1 MNIKIIL
8 YIILFFSGAVILYY
22 LYDLLIAPLLI
33 FLNLKELKIKQTSI
47 PKTDPVKIDIAL
59 QNLSKLWEKENK
71 KVDNVEIS
79 KGITIPLGELVSLYR
94 DKQIQENTL
103 VFDRTLQNKEL
114 NDFFHNVLYKY
125 FNNAPSNMLK
135 FMLSV
140 VLFLDQYCKDDQSV
154 VDVSNSDKITYK
166 NDRNKIPGK
175 TEFDYLK
182 EVSLIQHLINTALII
197 EKTYSKN
204 TKAIKTLLLCA
215 LLHDIGKSS
224 MAIRELSHDN
234 FYATGD
240 HFELGVILVETDTP
254 NSWIQGFSS
263 LQDQDKEAIVN
274 VIKNHQRATGNEF
287 YATAIQRADKAAREQ
302 EYKEIRNKNL
312 MPRISEAF
320 NKNPSDNA
328 LSKIDVKHQD
338 VNEIKKDQT
347 DNTEQINK
355 TDDIEQTNKTDNI
368 QIDKVDSIEQIGKTD
383 DIEEQ
388 VTNTDRVEYQKT
400 ENIFIKNDKIDFNIE
415 KVKNLKPDISW
426 LDPEKLLNLIKD
438 HINVVN
444 EKRFEA
450 FSMSNGMVY
459 VQPGLLS
466 DIAIKMGIDAGDSFC
481 IEMSQLNNNDIVQ
494 KELRISMG
502 RALLLEIVNHF
513 KNMAYISENDVQN
526 GFFAARYK
534 IISDGGI
541 LRFANGKKELIG
553 TFIPFLSGVFSV
565 LPSDLEKNKHELL
578 RRIRVEK
585 QVSK

>member
-33 FLNLKELKIKQTSI
+33 FLNLKELKMKQVSI
-47 PKTDPVKIDIAL
+47 PKIDQAKIDIAL

-79 KGITIPLGELVSLYR
+79 KGITIPLNELVSLYR
-94 DKQIQENTL
+94 DKQIQENVL

-114 NDFFHNVLYKY
+114 DDFFHNVLYKY
-125 FNNAPSNMLK
+125 FNNAASNMLK

-140 VLFLDQYCKDDQSV
+140 VLFLDQYCKDDPSV
-154 VDVSNSDKITYK
+154 VDMSNSDKITYK

-197 EKTYSKN
+197 EKTYNKN

-263 LQDQDKEAIVN
+263 LQDQDKDAIVN

-338 VNEIKKDQT
+338 VNEIKRDQIDKSIA
-347 DNTEQINK
+347 DNTEQ
-355 TDDIEQTNKTDNI
+355 TSETDNI
-368 QIDKVDSIEQIGKTD
+368 EQIDETTKQTD
-383 DIEEQ
+383 DA
-388 VTNTDRVEYQKT
+388 DRVEYQKT

-450 FSMSNGMVY
+450 FSLSSGMVY
-459 VQPGLLS
+459 VQPGLIS
-466 DIAIKMGIDAGDSFC
+466 DIALKMGIDAGDSFC

-513 KNMAYISENDVQN
+513 KNMAYISENDVQS

-553 TFIPFLSGVFSV
+553 TFVPFLSGVFSV
-565 LPSDLEKNKHELL
+565 LPSDLENNKHELL

-585 QVSK
+585 QVGK